1 LGHEVELPFLREA
14 LAFLIATVVL
24 VPLFHRLKT
33 SPVFGYL
40 VAGTLIGPHGLGLV
54 EHVDAVTAL
63 AQLGI
68 VFLMFTIGLEV
79 SPDRLRAMRRYV
91 FGFGAAQVAL
101 SAMIIGV
108 IAWAWGNSADVSL
121 LLGGC
126 LALSSTAIVLQLLV
140 ERGELASRFGRA
152 TFSVL
157 LFQDLAVVPILF
169 MINVFGNPDGHG
181 LLIGFGLALGRA
193 AIAIVGVVVVG
204 RLVLRPLFRVAA
216 RTAGSE
222 VFIATALLVII
233 GIAVLTEVS
242 GLSMAMGAFLAG
254 LLIAETEFRH
264 QIEIDILPFKGLLLG
279 LFFMSVGMGIDFA
292 AVADVALWVAAS
304 VVGLIA
310 IKAVLAGGLARVFGL
325 GIGESL
331 RAGLLLGPSGEFAF
345 IVIGAALTLELM
357 PAAIGQFMLIVAGLS
372 MLCVP
377 LLDVVGN
384 RAVETLRVRG
394 IAAASPDV
402 GAETGDLSGHVIIA
416 GFGRVGRV
424 VARFLDAQ
432 HVSYVAFDVN
442 TDLVANRRNRGH
454 PVFFGDASRA
464 DILDRAGLDRAAA
477 VVVALKGPA
486 QSIRVVEQI
495 RARHGEIPIFVR
507 THDAAP
513 ADELLARGANHVIP
527 ETMESSL
534 QLGGLVLQT
543 LGTPREAVD
552 ELIDHIR
559 AAEYGDFKI
568 AETKKIGAKG

>member
-1 LGHEVELPFLREA
+1 
-14 LAFLIATVVL
+14 
-24 VPLFHRLKT
+24 
-33 SPVFGYL
+33 
-40 VAGTLIGPHGLGLV
+40 
-54 EHVDAVTAL
+54 
-63 AQLGI
+63 
-68 VFLMFTIGLEV
+68 
-79 SPDRLRAMRRYV
+79 
-91 FGFGAAQVAL
+91 
-101 SAMIIGV
+101 
-108 IAWAWGNSADVSL
+108 
-121 LLGGC
+121 
-126 LALSSTAIVLQLLV
+126 
-140 ERGELASRFGRA
+140 
-152 TFSVL
+152 
-157 LFQDLAVVPILF
+157 
-169 MINVFGNPDGHG
+169 
-181 LLIGFGLALGRA
+181 
-193 AIAIVGVVVVG
+193 
-204 RLVLRPLFRVAA
+204 
-216 RTAGSE
+216 
-222 VFIATALLVII
+222 
-233 GIAVLTEVS
+233 
-242 GLSMAMGAFLAG
+242 
-254 LLIAETEFRH
+254 
-264 QIEIDILPFKGLLLG
+264 
-279 LFFMSVGMGIDFA
+279 
-292 AVADVALWVAAS
+292 
-304 VVGLIA
+304 
-310 IKAVLAGGLARVFGL
+310 
-325 GIGESL
+325 
-331 RAGLLLGPSGEFAF
+331 
-345 IVIGAALTLELM
+345 
-357 PAAIGQFMLIVAGLS
+357 
-372 MLCVP
+372 VP